1 MTIILTLW
9 RIIIGNKIARTIGMV
24 VMAVLGALTFGKI
37 NQWKGASGQRAK
49 DANTALKKTVKGAED
64 ARKGRAEATEK
75 LRKGKTPEEIVRGND
90 DAWS

>member
-1 MTIILTLW
+1 MTW
-9 RIIIGNKIARTIGMV
+9 IIGLLINNKIARTIGMV

-49 DANTALKKTVKGAED
+49 DANAALKKTVDGAD
-64 ARKGRAEATEK
+64 NARKGRAEANEA